1 MMIKSLVNIL
11 INPNAFFQDIS
22 AETESFKIPGLI
34 VLALGIVSAVNAYLV
49 GGLTGKMMAGIL
61 PGMES
66 IIAISTI
73 LGALF
78 GVFIFWVIWTGV
90 FYLLSS
96 LFKGNGTFKR
106 TLEFVGFGYLPQ
118 IFGAIL
124 SVIVAVQYLPRVIV
138 PRIASTAVQDP
149 QMIQDAIRALMH
161 DPAMMEMTQIISI
174 ISIVFFLWSANIWI
188 SGLQHSRKLS
198 VRDAA
203 LCVGIPVVIYI
214 LYIIYSMI
222 GI

>member
-1 MMIKSLVNIL
+1 MIKSLVNIL
-11 INPNAFFQDIS
+11 INPNAFFQDAS
-22 AETESFKIPGLI
+22 AEKESLKIPGLI
-34 VLALGIVSAVNAYLV
+34 VLALGIVSAVSAYLV
-49 GGLTGKMMAGIL
+49 GGLTGIMMAGMFS
-61 PGMES
+61 GMES

-78 GVFIFWVIWTGV
+78 AVFIVWVIWTGV

-96 LFKGNGTFKR
+96 IFKGKGTFKR

-118 IFGAIL
+118 IFGAL
-124 SVIVAVQYLPRVIV
+124 LAVIIAVFYLPRVIV
-138 PRIASTAVQDP
+138 PRITSAAVENP
-149 QMIQDAIRALMH
+149 QLIQEAVKALMH

-174 ISIVFFLWSANIWI
+174 ISIVFLLWSANIWI

-203 LCVGIPVVIYI
+203 LCVGIPVIIYI
-214 LYIIYSMI
+214 LYIIYSMT